1 MMFSIIFKEITD
13 PNNTFLWRFSMI
25 IPLLK
30 VLLTPITDIKHKKIY
45 FISRALTA
53 VVSIFKF
60 V

>member
-1 MMFSIIFKEITD
+1 MS
-13 PNNTFLWRFSMI
+13 

-30 VLLTPITDIKHKKIY
+30 VLLTPITDIKHKKTY